1 MNYSVIIID
10 DEPLAHS
17 VLHNYLK
24 RIKGLELK
32 ADFFNAPDAYVY
44 LSKNKTDIVLL
55 DIKMPEQTGLEFLRS
70 LKTKP
75 ITILITAYR
84 DFAFEGFELGVIDY
98 LLKPIQFTRFEIAI
112 KRAMEFLRLSQVAD
126 SLDQQDNSS
135 KTDYE
140 LLIKNGTKK
149 ILLDY
154 RSIIYAQGL
163 KDYTIL
169 QTDNRKYVVKGSV
182 KIFEEFLP
190 NDFFIRVHK
199 SFIIARNRIKVVHKN
214 RIEMENF
221 YIPVGRIFKADLDDY
236 LNSKKANNH

>member
-1 MNYSVIIID
+1 MSYSVIIID

-24 RIKGLELK
+24 RVPGVDLQ
-32 ADFFNAPDAYVY
+32 ADFFNAPDAHSY
-44 LSKNKTDIVLL
+44 LSKNKADIILL

-98 LLKPIQFTRFEIAI
+98 LLKPIQFSRFEIAI
-112 KRAMEFLRLSQVAD
+112 KRAMEFLRLSKAAD
-126 SLDQQDNSS
+126 SFDQHDTSS

-154 RSIIYAQGL
+154 RKIMYAQGL

-169 QTDNRKYVVKGSV
+169 QTDDRKYVVKGSV
-182 KIFEEFLP
+182 KTFEEFLP

-199 SFIIARNRIKVVHKN
+199 SFIVARNRIKVVHKN

-221 YIPVGRIFKADLDDY
+221 YIPVGRFFKADLDEY
-236 LNSKKANNH
+236 LNSKKSSNP